1 MLLGGRL
8 AGHRERHSFLKCPGD
23 RHELLQPPSFINVE
37 LNAAMVGAWLPPKAA
52 APSHIQQKETAM
64 PNRHVSQL
72 FNIDSLLEELSG
84 EVVTGDA
91 LDLFVASLAFKNFDG
106 FARRLPF
113 VLESVTYQASTWQTL
128 VAVAPEKFWIRQ
140 TQEAVLVFS
149 QTEHCGCV
157 RTYRYRRP
165 ESGSEFDVTDLD
177 WCSLSTPQVFYEQL
191 DTPAAAS
198 VFYAWEDWMTRSTA
212 EPTALANGRFDNTGI
227 SRSMI
232 FTGVGSCLSC
242 RAPAVGSARTT
253 LSSAVDNG
261 LLIQLPL
268 CAQHLQAAQ
277 SYPCVARF
285 LETLFSI
292 SLELPQVARSEA
304 IPDALIA
311 SLHAMVAEALSGSVG
326 TAEKRRRGWLLRIA
340 LPGGW
345 HWLLRLNTLM
355 DYAYM
360 LYKPGA
366 SKEVY
371 RADSAPD
378 HPDLPF
384 FPDHEHEHPSKKNER
399 VAPSFLY
406 GNPLLDLKRL
416 RTVEQDLRRG

>member
-1 MLLGGRL
+1 
-8 AGHRERHSFLKCPGD
+8 
-23 RHELLQPPSFINVE
+23 
-37 LNAAMVGAWLPPKAA
+37 
-52 APSHIQQKETAM
+52 M
-64 PNRHVSQL
+64 PNAQVSKL
-72 FNIDSLLEELSG
+72 FNIDSLIEELAG
-84 EVVTGDA
+84 DVATGDT
-91 LDLFVASLAFKNFDG
+91 LDLFVASLAFRNFDC

-113 VLESVTYQASTWQTL
+113 VLESVTYQVATWHKL
-128 VAVAPEKFWIRQ
+128 MAVAPAKFWIRQ
-140 TQEAVLVFS
+140 THEPVLVFT
-149 QTEHCGCV
+149 QTEDCGCV
-157 RTYRYRRP
+157 RTYRYRRAQ
-165 ESGSEFDVTDLD
+165 SGSEFDVTGPD
-177 WCSLSTPQVFYEQL
+177 WCSVSTPQVFYEQL

-198 VFYAWEDWMTRSTA
+198 VFHAWGDWMARSTM
-212 EPTALANGRFDNTGI
+212 EPTALAKGRFDNTGI

-232 FTGVGSCLSC
+232 FAGVGSCLAC
-242 RAPAVGSARTT
+242 KAPAVGSARTT

-277 SYPCVARF
+277 LYPCVARF

-292 SLELPQVARSEA
+292 SLELPEVERSEA
-304 IPDALIA
+304 IPDELIA
-311 SLHAMVAEALSGSVG
+311 SLHAMVAEALNGSVG
-326 TAEKRRRGWLLRIA
+326 TAEKRRRGWHLRIA

-360 LYKPGA
+360 LYTPEA
-366 SKEVY
+366 SKEIY
-371 RADSAPD
+371 RADSAAD

-384 FPDHEHEHPSKKNER
+384 FPDHEHERPSKKNEG

-416 RTVEQDLRRG
+416 RSVEQELRCA